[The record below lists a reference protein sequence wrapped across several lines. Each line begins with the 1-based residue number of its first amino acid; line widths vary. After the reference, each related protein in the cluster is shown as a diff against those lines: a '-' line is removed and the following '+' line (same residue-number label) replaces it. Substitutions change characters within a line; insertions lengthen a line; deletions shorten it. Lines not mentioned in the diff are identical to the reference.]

1 MPISLN
7 RITFA
12 SKILGGGLLACAL
25 AMTPL
30 SAQPHRPGGHP
41 GRPGHHR
48 PHPSPQW
55 GTIVL
60 YSAPH
65 YRGNFRTF
73 RGSTNSLARTGWDN
87 RARSVRVNG
96 RWGLCEFINFRGRCV
111 TVTRSVPNL
120 SSIGMAHRISS
131 LRQR

>member
-1 MPISLN
+1 MPINLN

-12 SKILGGGLLACAL
+12 SKILGAGLLACAL
-25 AMTPL
+25 VVAPL
-30 SAQPHRPGGHP
+30 SAQPHRPGGP
-41 GRPGHHR
+41 RPNSPSHR

-55 GTIVL
+55 GTVVL
-60 YSAPH
+60 FTAPN

-73 RGSTNSLARTGWDN
+73 RGTTNSLIRSGWDN
-87 RARSVRVNG
+87 RARSIRVNG
-96 RWGLCEFINFRGRCV
+96 RWALCEFANFRGRCV